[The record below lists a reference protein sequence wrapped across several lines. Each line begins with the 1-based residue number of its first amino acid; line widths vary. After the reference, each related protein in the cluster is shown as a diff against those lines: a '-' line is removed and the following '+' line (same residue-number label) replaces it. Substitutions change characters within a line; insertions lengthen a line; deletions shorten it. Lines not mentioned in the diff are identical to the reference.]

1 MYILPYFLENEAKKL
16 LKIKLSE
23 IINNITNDLID
34 NIFRYNSDNKY
45 ENLMF
50 CFEENNRKN
59 ILKAIVDTFKILDDL
74 FKV

>member
-1 MYILPYFLENEAKKL
+1 MYVLPYFLENEAKKL